1 MSSPADNKNS
11 FWLSWTINCALGE
24 LIGIG
29 AAGVIAILVFKL
41 VGEPQTT
48 GSKLLVLLCMMCA
61 GLIEGAILGYMQWR
75 ILRHKLP
82 ELPRSNWMQYTM
94 LIAVLGWMLGMMPSL
109 FFMDQSTAP
118 SAGEAAAPPIPGTL
132 FAALSVGVGLFLGAL
147 FGLFQWFEL
156 RHYVHHSKQ
165 WILANALGW
174 GAGIGWIYFFAGL
187 PEEHT
192 PLLEVI
198 FYGVCGGILA
208 GLSVGAITGAFLVR
222 LHKR

>member
-1 MSSPADNKNS
+1 MSSSIDNKNL
-11 FWLSWTINCALGE
+11 FWLRWTINCALGE
-24 LIGIG
+24 LLGIG
-29 AAGVIAILVFKL
+29 AAGLIALMVFKL
-41 VGEPQTT
+41 LGEPHTT
-48 GSKLLVLLCMMCA
+48 ASKLLVLACMMCA
-61 GLIEGAILGYMQWR
+61 GLIEGAVLGYMQWR

-94 LIAVLGWMLGMMPSL
+94 LIAVLGWMLGMLPSL
-109 FFMDQSTAP
+109 FFMDNAP
-118 SAGEAAAPPIPGTL
+118 AESSSAAPALPGSL
-132 FAALSVGVGLFLGAL
+132 FAALSVGMGLLLGAL

-156 RHYVHHSKQ
+156 KYYVHHSKQ

-192 PLLEVI
+192 PLLETL
-198 FYGVCGGILA
+198 FYGACGGILA

-222 LHKR
+222 LHKK